1 MKLDKV
7 GQSALLRLAEI
18 DLEIAQIKHEITS
31 AIESKELESLRS
43 DLAAVAGELISARTS
58 VENLEES
65 QRRADDDLH
74 LVESRIARD
83 QERLLQTSSP
93 KDAQGIQSEIES
105 LSRRKSEL
113 EDTELGVLA
122 ELEDAQKTL
131 NEISE
136 RRDQINNS
144 MNSLQAEIQTKVAD
158 LKSRGRKLTADKET
172 VVGKI
177 SADILAAYELLAKR
191 QIAVGQVVN
200 RSCSACRMGLTASA
214 IDALSDLAEDEFG
227 YCPECQAMIVR

>member
-43 DLAAVAGELISARTS
+43 DLASVAGELIAARTN

-122 ELEDAQKTL
+122 ELEEAQKAL

-144 MNSLQAEIQTKVAD
+144 MNTLQAEIQTKVDD
-158 LKSRGRKLTADKET
+158 LKSRGRKLTADKEI

-177 SADILAAYELLAKR
+177 SADVISAYELLAKR

-214 IDALSDLAEDEFG
+214 IDALSDLAEDELG

>member
-43 DLAAVAGELISARTS
+43 DLAAVAGELIAARTS

-144 MNSLQAEIQTKVAD
+144 MNTLQAEIQAKVDD
-158 LKSRGRKLTADKET
+158 LKSRGRKLTADKEI

-177 SADILAAYELLAKR
+177 SADVLAAYELLAKR

-214 IDALSDLAEDEFG
+214 IDALSDLAEDELG

>member
-7 GQSALLRLAEI
+7 GQTALLRLAEI

-43 DLAAVAGELISARTS
+43 DLASVAGELIAARTN

-122 ELEDAQKTL
+122 ELEEAQKAL

-144 MNSLQAEIQTKVAD
+144 MNTLQAEIQTKVDD
-158 LKSRGRKLTADKET
+158 LKSRGRKLTADKEI

-177 SADILAAYELLAKR
+177 SADVISAYELLAKR

-214 IDALSDLAEDEFG
+214 IDALSDLAEDELG

>member
-144 MNSLQAEIQTKVAD
+144 MNSLQAEIQTKVDD
-158 LKSRGRKLTADKET
+158 LKSRGRKLTADKEI

-177 SADILAAYELLAKR
+177 SAGVLAAYELLAKR

-214 IDALSDLAEDEFG
+214 IDALSDLAEDELG

>member
-1 MKLDKV
+1 MKLDRV

-43 DLAAVAGELISARTS
+43 DLASVAGELIAARTS

-122 ELEDAQKTL
+122 ELEDAQRTL

-144 MNSLQAEIQTKVAD
+144 MNTLQAEIQAKVDD
-158 LKSRGRKLTADKET
+158 LKSRGRKLTADKEI

-177 SADILAAYELLAKR
+177 STDVLSAYELLAKR

-214 IDALSDLAEDEFG
+214 IDALSDLAEDELG

>member
-1 MKLDKV
+1 MKLDRV

-43 DLAAVAGELISARTS
+43 DLASVAGELIAARTS

-113 EDTELGVLA
+113 EDTELAVLA
-122 ELEDAQKTL
+122 ELEDAQKAL

-144 MNSLQAEIQTKVAD
+144 MNSLQAEIQTKVDD
-158 LKSRGRKLTADKET
+158 LKSRGRKLTADKEI

-177 SADILAAYELLAKR
+177 SADVLSAYELLAKR
-191 QIAVGQVVN
+191 QIAVGQVLN
-200 RSCSACRMGLTASA
+200 RSCTACRMGLTASA
-214 IDALSDLAEDEFG
+214 IDALTDLAEDELG

>member
-7 GQSALLRLAEI
+7 GQTALLRLAEI

-43 DLAAVAGELISARTS
+43 DIASVAGELIAARTN

-122 ELEDAQKTL
+122 ELEEAQKAL

-144 MNSLQAEIQTKVAD
+144 MNTLQAEIQTKVDD
-158 LKSRGRKLTADKET
+158 LKSRGRKLTADKEI

-177 SADILAAYELLAKR
+177 SADVISAYELLAKR

-214 IDALSDLAEDEFG
+214 IDALSDLAEDELG

>member
-18 DLEIAQIKHEITS
+18 DLEIAQIKHEIAS

-43 DLAAVAGELISARTS
+43 DLASVAGELIAARTN

-122 ELEDAQKTL
+122 ELEEAQKAL

-144 MNSLQAEIQTKVAD
+144 MNTLQAEIQTKVDD
-158 LKSRGRKLTADKET
+158 LKSRGRKLTADKEI

-177 SADILAAYELLAKR
+177 SADVISAYELLAKR

-214 IDALSDLAEDEFG
+214 IDALSDLAEDELG

>member
-43 DLAAVAGELISARTS
+43 DLAAVAGELIAARTS

-122 ELEDAQKTL
+122 ELEDAQRTL

-144 MNSLQAEIQTKVAD
+144 MNTLQAEIQAKVDD
-158 LKSRGRKLTADKET
+158 LKSRGRKLTADKEI

-177 SADILAAYELLAKR
+177 SADVLAAYELLAKR

-214 IDALSDLAEDEFG
+214 IDALSDLAEDELG

>member
-43 DLAAVAGELISARTS
+43 DLASVAGELIAARTN

-122 ELEDAQKTL
+122 ELEEAQKAH

-136 RRDQINNS
+136 RRDQINIS
-144 MNSLQAEIQTKVAD
+144 MNTLQTEIQAKVDD
-158 LKSRGRKLTADKET
+158 LKSRGRKLTADKEI

-177 SADILAAYELLAKR
+177 SADVLTAYEILAKR

-214 IDALSDLAEDEFG
+214 IDALSDLAEDELG

>member
-1 MKLDKV
+1 MKLDRV

-18 DLEIAQIKHEITS
+18 DLEIAQIKHEITT

-43 DLAAVAGELISARTS
+43 DLAVIAGELIAARTN

-105 LSRRKSEL
+105 LNRRKSEL
-113 EDTELGVLA
+113 EDTELAVLA
-122 ELEDAQKTL
+122 ELEEAQKAL
-131 NEISE
+131 NEISM
-136 RRDQINNS
+136 RRDQINSS
-144 MNSLQAEIQTKVAD
+144 MNDLQTEIQTKVDD
-158 LKSRGRKLTADKET
+158 LKSRGRKLTADKEI

-177 SADILAAYELLAKR
+177 STDVLSAYEQLAKR

-214 IDALSDLAEDEFG
+214 IDALNDLAEDQLG

>member
-43 DLAAVAGELISARTS
+43 DLAAVAGELIAARTS

-144 MNSLQAEIQTKVAD
+144 MNSLQAEIQTKVDD
-158 LKSRGRKLTADKET
+158 LKSRGRKLTADKEI

-177 SADILAAYELLAKR
+177 SAGVLAAYELLAKR

-214 IDALSDLAEDEFG
+214 IDALSDLAEDELG

>member
-43 DLAAVAGELISARTS
+43 DLAAVAGELIAARTS

-122 ELEDAQKTL
+122 ELEDAQKAL

-144 MNSLQAEIQTKVAD
+144 MNTLQAEIQAKVDD
-158 LKSRGRKLTADKET
+158 LKSRGRKLTADKEI
-172 VVGKI
+172 VAGKI
-177 SADILAAYELLAKR
+177 SADVLAAYELLAKR

-214 IDALSDLAEDEFG
+214 IDALSDLAEDELG

>member
-43 DLAAVAGELISARTS
+43 DLAAVAGELIAARTS

-144 MNSLQAEIQTKVAD
+144 MNSLQAEIQTKVDD
-158 LKSRGRKLTADKET
+158 LKSRGRKLTADKEI

-177 SADILAAYELLAKR
+177 SADVLVAYELLAKR

-214 IDALSDLAEDEFG
+214 IDALSDLAEDELG

>member
-43 DLAAVAGELISARTS
+43 DLAAVAGELIAARTS

-122 ELEDAQKTL
+122 DLEDAQKTL

-144 MNSLQAEIQTKVAD
+144 MNSLQAEIQTKVDD
-158 LKSRGRKLTADKET
+158 LKSRGRKLTADKEI

-177 SADILAAYELLAKR
+177 SADVLAAYELLAKR

-214 IDALSDLAEDEFG
+214 IDALSDLAEDELG

>member
-122 ELEDAQKTL
+122 ELEDAQKAL

-144 MNSLQAEIQTKVAD
+144 MNTLQAEIQAKVDD
-158 LKSRGRKLTADKET
+158 LKSRGRKLTADKEI

-177 SADILAAYELLAKR
+177 STDVLSAYELLAKR

-200 RSCSACRMGLTASA
+200 RSCTACRMGLTASA
-214 IDALSDLAEDEFG
+214 IDALSDLAEDELG